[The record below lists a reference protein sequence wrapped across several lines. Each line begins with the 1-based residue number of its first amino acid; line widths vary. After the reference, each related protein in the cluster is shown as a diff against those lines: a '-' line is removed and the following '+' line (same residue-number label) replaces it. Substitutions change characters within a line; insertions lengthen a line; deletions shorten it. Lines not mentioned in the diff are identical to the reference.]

1 MQSQSQSNRAF
12 DLIVTIVNRGVAEDV
27 IEASREAG
35 AEGGTVVLGRGIG
48 VHDKAKF
55 LGIPVEPAKDIVLT
69 VTPEEKRIASWRRS
83 VRRWIWTRPV
93 TGSDSSSPSKKWSA
107 SRTWKRRVSPRSP
120 AYETTA
126 SPSLKLPIAAKA
138 VGRQGLE
145 G

>member
-48 VHDKAKF
+48 VHEKAKF

-69 VTPEEKRIASWRRS
+69 VTPEEKTDRILEAIREK
-83 VRRWIWTRPV
+83 VDLDKAGHGIGFVVPLKKVVGIAHLEKTR
-93 TGSDSSSPSKKWSA
+93 
-107 SRTWKRRVSPRSP
+107 
-120 AYETTA
+120 
-126 SPSLKLPIAAKA
+126 
-138 VGRQGLE
+138 
-145 G
+145 